1 MSSSK
6 GRRGSQGDR
15 MLVRRFSQIYLDE
28 RRESVLAH
36 AVCITEEFQQDEDD
50 EDDEDDESFVE
61 TQTLMKNPE

>member
-1 MSSSK
+1 
-6 GRRGSQGDR
+6 

>member
-1 MSSSK
+1 
-6 GRRGSQGDR
+6 

-50 EDDEDDESFVE
+50 ENDENDEGFAE
-61 TQTLMKNPE
+61 TQTPTKDPE